1 LPRKRQRNEKNR
13 AFFAVR
19 VGGSPLKQIVP
30 EIYILDC
37 KNALPFYK
45 ETFGGTIKNLQMS
58 DDNAL
63 FRGMQGKV
71 IHAELHVSARCLF
84 YFADIVNPK
93 RSKVGN
99 ITIMLHM
106 DTPDEMEKTYNAL
119 RGGGFVGMPLQE
131 TLTGDLH
138 AIVTDRYGAPWSLHY
153 AKR

>member
-1 LPRKRQRNEKNR
+1 MRFLPL
-13 AFFAVR
+13 
-19 VGGSPLKQIVP
+19 GGEITMKQIVP

-37 KNALPFYK
+37 KNALAFYT

-71 IHAELHVSARCLF
+71 VHAELHISARCIL

-93 RSKVGN
+93 RGKVGN

-106 DTPDEMEKTYNAL
+106 DSRDEMEKAYTAL
-119 RGGGFVGMPLQE
+119 SEQGYVGMPLQE
-131 TLTGDLH
+131 TLAGDFH

-153 AKR
+153 TKG

>member
-1 LPRKRQRNEKNR
+1 
-13 AFFAVR
+13 
-19 VGGSPLKQIVP
+19 LKQIVP

-37 KNALPFYK
+37 KNALAFYK
-45 ETFGGTIKNLQMS
+45 ETFGGTIKNMQMS

-63 FRGMQGKV
+63 FRGSGMQGKV
-71 IHAELHVSARCLF
+71 IHAELHVSGRCLL

-106 DTPDEMEKTYNAL
+106 ESLDEMEKAYNAL
-119 RGGGFVGMPLQE
+119 SGGGFVGMPLQE
-131 TLTGDLH
+131 TLTGDFH

-153 AKR
+153 AK